1 MVSEKLKLICM
12 GDESLNDKS
21 IKNFLM
27 SLGFQE
33 LNVDANMYET
43 FTLLVNPYQKVLNFY
58 MNVVLSSLTPIFKD
72 KINDYIIFFRE
83 WISKMFYSKKL
94 VVKLRFDGTDEKYT
108 KILSSFRTNI
118 NYNIFMV
125 KDYTFTSDIRKIV
138 NDVNFDFE
146 QIIYKW
152 KMNEFYDYETA
163 KIIFQFYKNEF
174 FMGQYNPFSF
184 SYNNLT
190 SDKKIDFIHKPF

>member
-1 MVSEKLKLICM
+1 M

-33 LNVDANMYET
+33 SNVDANMYET

-72 KINDYIIFFRE
+72 KKNDYILFFRE
-83 WISKMFYSKKL
+83 WVSKIFFCEKL
-94 VVKLRFDGTDEKYT
+94 IVELSFGGTNENYT
-108 KILSSFRTNI
+108 KILSKFKMTHISENRLVRDESFIHDLNQIKNI
-118 NYNIFMV
+118 
-125 KDYTFTSDIRKIV
+125 S
-138 NDVNFDFE
+138 NFDFDDFS
-146 QIIYKW
+146 YKW
-152 KMNEFYDYETA
+152 KIKEFYDYETA

-174 FMGQYNPFSF
+174 FIGQYNPFSF
-184 SYNNLT
+184 SDNNLT
-190 SDKKIDFIHKPF
+190 PDRKIDFIHEPF